1 FEAARLHG
9 SENNDPYEMRD
20 GRPTPKTN
28 NAGGILGGITTGAPV
43 LFRVAMKPTS
53 SISREQDSVDLESGA
68 NARLSVHGRHDPCVA
83 TRAVPVA
90 EAVCALVLLD
100 ALLSYPA
107 E

>member
-1 FEAARLHG
+1 
-9 SENNDPYEMRD
+9 
-20 GRPTPKTN
+20 
-28 NAGGILGGITTGAPV
+28 
-43 LFRVAMKPTS
+43 MKPTS
-53 SISREQDSVDLESGA
+53 SISREQDSVDLESGT
-68 NARLSVHGRHDPCVA
+68 NTKLSVHGRHDPCVA